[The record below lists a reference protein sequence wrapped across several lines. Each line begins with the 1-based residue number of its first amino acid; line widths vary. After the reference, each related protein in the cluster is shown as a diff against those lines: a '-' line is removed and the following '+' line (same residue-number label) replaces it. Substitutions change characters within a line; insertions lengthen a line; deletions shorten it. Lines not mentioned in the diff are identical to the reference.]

1 MENLIKALK
10 QIESEESIEK
20 TDYLTNGYRDDLHP
34 LINVASNLACEEL
47 ITDSGSCNWDN
58 IKSLKEQG
66 YNVFAGEKDSFGWLT
81 GCIRTSKGIVVF
93 G

>member
-1 MENLIKALK
+1 MKELVKVLK
-10 QIESEESIEK
+10 QIESEDKILK
-20 TDYLTNGYRDDLHP
+20 AKYLTDGRIDKRHP
-34 LINVASNLACEEL
+34 LINKADTLACEKL
-47 ITDSGSCNWDN
+47 ITDSGSCNWNN

-81 GCIRTSKGIVVF
+81 GCIRTSKGIVVY